1 MRLVLFGPPGAGKGT
16 QARFLVDSFGLKQI
30 STGDLFR
37 AALAQETPTG
47 LEAKGYMDRG
57 ELVPDSV
64 VNKVVEEALEEI
76 GNDDFVLDGFPR
88 SIPQAEW
95 LLAYLDETSAPLDAV
110 VSLNVN
116 PEVIVQRL
124 SRRRM
129 DPETGAIYHLDHN
142 PPPPEIPEDRLI
154 HRADDNPDAIRN
166 RLRVY
171 EEETRPLKDI
181 FQNRSRLLEIEGE
194 GEIAEVQAE
203 ITAALEQAGVIS
215 GSEPR

>member
-142 PPPPEIPEDRLI
+142 PPPSEIPEDRLI

>member
-16 QARFLVDSFGLKQI
+16 QAHFLVDSFGLKQI

-64 VNKVVEEALEEI
+64 VNKVVEEALEDI
-76 GNDDFVLDGFPR
+76 NVDDFVLDGFPR
-88 SIPQAEW
+88 SIPQAVW
-95 LLAYLDETSAPLDAV
+95 LLEYLENKSAPLDAV
-110 VSLNVN
+110 ISLNVN
-116 PEVIVQRL
+116 PEVIVNRL

-129 DPETGAIYHLDHN
+129 DPDTGAIYHLDHN
-142 PPPPEIPEDRLI
+142 PPPADIPEERLI

-171 EEETRPLKDI
+171 EEETSPLKDI
-181 FQNRSRLLEIEGE
+181 LRQRSRLLDIEGE
-194 GEIAEVQAE
+194 GGIEEVQAG
-203 ITAALEQAGVIS
+203 ILVALTHAGVIS
-215 GSEPR
+215 GPELL